1 MSGVQQDIN
10 FGRHSAPKR
19 LLCLATYHKGGTIW
33 MKHVITALSKALDIP
48 WVGIW
53 GADPM
58 ARVPKTGRAILVNW
72 HGTFPKQLWDDTDAG
87 FVNVIRDPRDI
98 LLSGCQYHHYAGPAG
113 EGFLHVPRADLGGL
127 TYQQTLQNMQSLS
140 AKLLFEMNEKHAQ
153 TLREMLAWP
162 SDHPRQSRVKYET
175 LMGDVQGDAF
185 VQALTPWGLSA
196 DEAEM
201 ARLIF
206 IQHSLFNRNGGTIT
220 RKSHVQSGKTT
231 RWRDELPIPVAG
243 IYAAE
248 FGDILTKAVN
258 GSSERFAAAQSCAEK
273 RFQSRGRTDFPQTT
287 AAECQ
292 ATFDVLKSSTANNG
306 SDTYIYNSY
315 GTNSSVDSAASTAAA
330 VLLFGIAGLIIAE
343 GSVVQT
349 YKNCMKRVTGNDNVT
364 PLRASGTPTS
374 ANAGVAASTVG
385 APKAKPQ
392 SGGSPM
398 IATNPR
404 PVLNGSGKVAPA
416 KSAAAPATAP
426 AKIENTTE
434 TQSGYTSPQTAPV
447 STGVN
452 PECPAGASL
461 FTGGAGLCPQ

>member
-98 LLSGCQYHHYAGPAG
+98 LLSGCQYHHYAGPDG

-140 AKLLFEMNEKHAQ
+140 EKLLFEMNEKHAQ

-231 RWRDELPIPVAG
+231 RWRDELPIPVAE

-248 FGDILTKAVN
+248 FDDILISLGYEKGNSWVQHLAV
-258 GSSERFAAAQSCAEK
+258 
-273 RFQSRGRTDFPQTT
+273 
-287 AAECQ
+287 
-292 ATFDVLKSSTANNG
+292 
-306 SDTYIYNSY
+306 
-315 GTNSSVDSAASTAAA
+315 
-330 VLLFGIAGLIIAE
+330 
-343 GSVVQT
+343 
-349 YKNCMKRVTGNDNVT
+349 
-364 PLRASGTPTS
+364 SGAKP
-374 ANAGVAASTVG
+374 VESTV
-385 APKAKPQ
+385 
-392 SGGSPM
+392 
-398 IATNPR
+398 R
-404 PVLNGSGKVAPA
+404 
-416 KSAAAPATAP
+416 
-426 AKIENTTE
+426 
-434 TQSGYTSPQTAPV
+434 
-447 STGVN
+447 
-452 PECPAGASL
+452 
-461 FTGGAGLCPQ
+461 

>member
-1 MSGVQQDIN
+1 
-10 FGRHSAPKR
+10 
-19 LLCLATYHKGGTIW
+19 

-248 FGDILTKAVN
+248 
-258 GSSERFAAAQSCAEK
+258 
-273 RFQSRGRTDFPQTT
+273 
-287 AAECQ
+287 CQ
-292 ATFDVLKSSTANNG
+292 ATFDVLKSSKANNG

-349 YKNCMKRVTGNDNVT
+349 YKNCMKRVTGNGNVT

-374 ANAGVAASTVG
+374 GNAGVAASTVG

>member
-162 SDHPRQSRVKYET
+162 SDHPR
-175 LMGDVQGDAF
+175 
-185 VQALTPWGLSA
+185 
-196 DEAEM
+196 
-201 ARLIF
+201 
-206 IQHSLFNRNGGTIT
+206 
-220 RKSHVQSGKTT
+220 
-231 RWRDELPIPVAG
+231 
-243 IYAAE
+243 
-248 FGDILTKAVN
+248 
-258 GSSERFAAAQSCAEK
+258 
-273 RFQSRGRTDFPQTT
+273 
-287 AAECQ
+287 
-292 ATFDVLKSSTANNG
+292 
-306 SDTYIYNSY
+306 
-315 GTNSSVDSAASTAAA
+315 
-330 VLLFGIAGLIIAE
+330 
-343 GSVVQT
+343 
-349 YKNCMKRVTGNDNVT
+349 
-364 PLRASGTPTS
+364 
-374 ANAGVAASTVG
+374 
-385 APKAKPQ
+385 
-392 SGGSPM
+392 
-398 IATNPR
+398 

>member
-248 FGDILTKAVN
+248 
-258 GSSERFAAAQSCAEK
+258 
-273 RFQSRGRTDFPQTT
+273 
-287 AAECQ
+287 CQ

>member
-127 TYQQTLQNMQSLS
+127 TYQQTLQNMQSLL
-140 AKLLFEMNEKHAQ
+140 AKLLFDMNEKHAQ

-243 IYAAE
+243 IY
-248 FGDILTKAVN
+248 
-258 GSSERFAAAQSCAEK
+258 
-273 RFQSRGRTDFPQTT
+273 

-392 SGGSPM
+392 SGSSPM

-404 PVLNGSGKVAPA
+404 PVLIGSGKVAPA

>member
-248 FGDILTKAVN
+248 
-258 GSSERFAAAQSCAEK
+258 
-273 RFQSRGRTDFPQTT
+273 
-287 AAECQ
+287 CQ

-426 AKIENTTE
+426 AKIKNTTE

>member
-1 MSGVQQDIN
+1 MKKVKS
-10 FGRHSAPKR
+10 SA
-19 LLCLATYHKGGTIW
+19 
-33 MKHVITALSKALDIP
+33 
-48 WVGIW
+48 
-53 GADPM
+53 
-58 ARVPKTGRAILVNW
+58 
-72 HGTFPKQLWDDTDAG
+72 
-87 FVNVIRDPRDI
+87 
-98 LLSGCQYHHYAGPAG
+98 
-113 EGFLHVPRADLGGL
+113 
-127 TYQQTLQNMQSLS
+127 
-140 AKLLFEMNEKHAQ
+140 
-153 TLREMLAWP
+153 
-162 SDHPRQSRVKYET
+162 
-175 LMGDVQGDAF
+175 
-185 VQALTPWGLSA
+185 
-196 DEAEM
+196 
-201 ARLIF
+201 LIF
-206 IQHSLFNRNGGTIT
+206 SVMSCAETVNTSNYANAEKYISNRGDLALCARQQGLDAPYQFKEQYNRDSDTIT
-220 RKSHVQSGKTT
+220 Y
-231 RWRDELPIPVAG
+231 I
-243 IYAAE
+243 
-248 FGDILTKAVN
+248 FTKAVN

-416 KSAAAPATAP
+416 KSATAPATAP